1 MILLFGFMVYEHLFL
16 RYWLGPRE
24 DKNEPPSKQDLG
36 SLRLRVCHTEDHV
49 FPSNFYD
56 PLREAILGIKDGQV
70 KKFSFVCFRYL
81 CACTS
86 KFNHSFVKDHAK
98 GKALSKLPS
107 DESHTLCRWCH
118 LALATVLTVRMFGRG
133 ALLLK
138 CIFNNSPY
146 LRRVE
151 TNFKFC
157 KVIANEEL
165 SLEWF

>member
-70 KKFSFVCFRYL
+70 KKFSFVCWVLMYMYT
-81 CACTS
+81 TS
-86 KFNHSFVKDHAK
+86 KFDHLFVKDHAK
-98 GKALSKLPS
+98 GKALSKRPS
-107 DESHTLCRWCH
+107 DESLTLCR
-118 LALATVLTVRMFGRG
+118 
-133 ALLLK
+133 
-138 CIFNNSPY
+138 
-146 LRRVE
+146 
-151 TNFKFC
+151 
-157 KVIANEEL
+157 
-165 SLEWF
+165 